1 MAKAIATCTCQMCGA
16 TFEKTTTKCNRREAD
31 NWIEWAQKNITECPS
46 CAGKRLHEEEI
57 QSGLIAKFRLGSP
70 LNEKPTIYAVLF
82 GDTFSIKD
90 ELKAIKARW
99 TDDYPAEGFFGS
111 LGLSTQRPLK
121 RWVLC
126 VTENNLETI
135 CTKLEELG
143 FTCEL
148 PDENT
153 LIAWRTAYASAM
165 QEREAKKS
173 AEHEKS
179 SQIEAQIAD
188 EVALLGEKPA
198 YPDNVRA
205 LWPDGAK
212 WNGRIYGKK
221 GRYRVYFSGTETPIS
236 DEIKELME
244 TTLAAR
250 QEWEKKK
257 EEITKKYK

>member
-1 MAKAIATCTCQMCGA
+1 MPVLLIHSTDKY
-16 TFEKTTTKCNRREAD
+16 NRREAD

-46 CAGKRLHEEEI
+46 CTSKRLHETEI
-57 QSGLIAKFRLGSP
+57 QDGLIAKFRLGSP

-90 ELKAIKARW
+90 ELKAIHARW
-99 TDDYPAEGFFGS
+99 TADYPAEGFFGS
-111 LGLSTQRPLK
+111 LGLSTQRQLK
-121 RWVLC
+121 RWVLY
-126 VTENNLETI
+126 VTEDNLDEI
-135 CTKLEELG
+135 CTKLKDLG

-153 LIAWRTAYASAM
+153 FVMWRTAYASAL
-165 QEREAKKS
+165 QDRQAKESAEREKK
-173 AEHEKS
+173 A
-179 SQIEAQIAD
+179 QIEAQIA
-188 EVALLGEKPA
+188 EEIALLGDKPA

-212 WNGRIYGKK
+212 WNGRIYGKE

-236 DEIKELME
+236 DEIKDLME
-244 TTLAAR
+244 TILAAR

-257 EEITKKYK
+257 EEIVKKYK